1 MFSTSS
7 SRIKIKSHFFPQI
20 ISWCQEKLC
29 LSTLT
34 YFVSSLCI
42 LLSCILVLWG
52 FHLFM
57 DKGRQVVEVFINFSS
72 IFAHFPASIL
82 RYLVDCSLLECDK
95 ELELFGLM
103 NVFPVNNVK
112 LQNLIP
118 FFQFNLIHFIKLKNY
133 VNIHNKFTINK
144 IIKLYIKLKT

>member
-1 MFSTSS
+1 
-7 SRIKIKSHFFPQI
+7 
-20 ISWCQEKLC
+20 
-29 LSTLT
+29 
-34 YFVSSLCI
+34 
-42 LLSCILVLWG
+42 VLWG

-57 DKGRQVVEVFINFSS
+57 DKGRQVVEVFINFWS